1 MGTIIFGRKTF
12 SKERAMELYKMGY
25 TDQEIAKQLGC
36 VKETARRWRQKNCLV
51 KNADKKDPPSLI
63 ELAAEAKTHGMTYGE
78 YMAAK
83 REGRV

>member
-36 VKETARRWRQKNCLV
+36 VKETVRRWRQKNCL
-51 KNADKKDPPSLI
+51 
-63 ELAAEAKTHGMTYGE
+63 AKTRIR
-78 YMAAK
+78 K
-83 REGRV
+83 ILRL